1 MKTEKRFFNLI
12 EIALAMAVIALGL
25 SSIMVLY
32 PVGLNATNE
41 ATADNVAPDAVSYL
55 MSYLEAGTQVGW
67 IDSDGK
73 PVDSGNNFLGSG
85 SSALIPQMTRSNPD
99 PDEFFKDDFE
109 DDVEYPALDKE
120 ESDAGK
126 VVNLS
131 QGKKGSSIPGLFKYE
146 QSYVTSDD
154 VRVVDFSAIMRVW
167 RDDDLYVYPDG
178 KKKVNENTAVAL
190 NIEISY
196 PAEKPYS
203 VREKQLYRLELFNQ
217 AKEK

>member
-41 ATADNVAPDAVSYL
+41 ATADNVAPDAVAYL

-73 PVDSGNNFLGSG
+73 PVASGNNFLGSG
-85 SSALIPQMTRSNPD
+85 SNALIPEMDRTNPSPND
-99 PDEFFKDDFE
+99 FFEDDFE
-109 DDVEYPALDKE
+109 DDVEYPAVDKE
-120 ESDAGK
+120 EADAGK

-131 QGKKGSSIPGLFKYE
+131 QGKKGSAVPGLFKYE
-146 QSYVTSDD
+146 QSYMTSDD
-154 VRVVDFSAIMRVW
+154 ERVVDFSAIMRVW
-167 RDDDLYVYPDG
+167 RDDDVYVYPNN
-178 KKKVNENTAVAL
+178 KIKVNENTAVAL

-203 VREKQLYRLELFNQ
+203 AREKQLYRLELFNQ